1 MPHPPRLITP
11 SCRSPACPHR
21 SVAAP
26 SKTTAPKPPECR
38 PRARPVLLSGALPQ
52 DVGFPDAMSRHPPLL
67 RRGHLISD
75 SLHRPSSGP
84 ATTTV
89 GSVCGVVFLY
99 DSSASASDC
108 HFDLL
113 LVTTTTQSSS
123 LGSTSFGEF
132 FLTPT
137 PQIVGLSHWCHPVPF
152 PPPPVPPVC
161 QNFGRRCHPAAMG
174 RAPVHFLLFRIWAT
188 SPWVASQLSC
198 ARPMLA

>member
-1 MPHPPRLITP
+1 M
-11 SCRSPACPHR
+11 S
-21 SVAAP
+21 AA
-26 SKTTAPKPPECR
+26 
-38 PRARPVLLSGALPQ
+38 
-52 DVGFPDAMSRHPPLL
+52 PDAMSQHPPLL

-89 GSVCGVVFLY
+89 GSVCGVVFLF

-113 LVTTTTQSSS
+113 PVTTTTQSSS

-152 PPPPVPPVC
+152 PLRPCHQFARILAGAATPPPWGEPLSIFCYFASRPTAH
-161 QNFGRRCHPAAMG
+161 GWPASLVVLG
-174 RAPVHFLLFRIWAT
+174 
-188 SPWVASQLSC
+188 QC
-198 ARPMLA
+198 